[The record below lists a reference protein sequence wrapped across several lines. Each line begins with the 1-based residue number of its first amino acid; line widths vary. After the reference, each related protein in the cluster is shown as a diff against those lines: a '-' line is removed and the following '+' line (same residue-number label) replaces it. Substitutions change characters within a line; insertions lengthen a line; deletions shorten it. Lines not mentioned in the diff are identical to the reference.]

1 MERESRL
8 KLEGLGFLSYGPFD
22 LSVAAGECVTL
33 TGESGS
39 GKTLLLRAIADL
51 DPHTGNVSLDGDS
64 CNSLPAPEW
73 RRRVGL
79 LFAESRWWRDT
90 VGEHLHDLA
99 PGWLDR
105 LGFGPDV
112 LDWEIAR
119 LSTGERQRLALLRLL
134 CNRPSALLIDES
146 TANLD
151 ETNTR
156 RVEDLVSDYRDES
169 GAAVLWV
176 THDDA
181 QARRMGAR
189 RYRLKDGHLAEV
201 SAT

>member
-1 MERESRL
+1 MQSRL
-8 KLEGLGFLSYGPFD
+8 TLEGIGFLSYGPFD
-22 LSVAAGECVTL
+22 LAVAVGECVTL

-51 DPHTGNVSLDGDS
+51 DPHTGSVTLDGAPCS
-64 CNSLPAPEW
+64 SLPAPEW

-105 LGFGPDV
+105 LGFESDV

-156 RVEDLVSDYRDES
+156 RVEDLVTEYRAES

-176 THDDA
+176 THDEA
-181 QARRMGAR
+181 QSRRMGAR
-189 RYRLKDGHLAEV
+189 RFRLKDGRLVEEP
-201 SAT
+201 AT